1 MKKVLPLIICI
12 LALIFTSCTKK
23 KSEKL
28 YPVLKYTDN
37 DASYVFINKDNEVKI
52 DKNYDYFLKSF
63 E

>member
-23 KSEKL
+23 KGEKL

-37 DASYVFINKDNEVKI
+37 DASLSLIHI
-52 DKNYDYFLKSF
+52 
-63 E
+63 